1 MERKEQAVYISFSE
15 LCMCLTLVNA
25 ANTAKVKSGDR
36 CNG

>member
-1 MERKEQAVYISFSE
+1 MERKKQAVYFFSLE

-25 ANTAKVKSGDR
+25 AKTAKVKSGDR